1 MSRRSL
7 ERLAALVWIGVGLM
21 LLVRGGRML
30 VAHGE
35 AGGSPWGWL
44 VGGVLLGAAKG
55 RFVLS
60 RSAARNRARIAAL
73 ESPRPWQVFAP
84 RFWPLIAVM
93 MGFGFGLRS
102 LAEGGVLGWGLVGG
116 LYAGIGA
123 ALLASSRAYFGALPV
138 PIDTSI
144 PADFEPAT
152 PPRGLLVVNLGT
164 PDAPT
169 APAVRRYLRE
179 FLGDPR
185 VVRLPRPLWWTILN
199 LFVLPKR
206 SPRSAEA
213 YRKVWGER
221 GSPLMFHT
229 ADTAAGLAERLGP
242 RWKVVT
248 AMRYGHPSIAHG
260 IELLAAEG
268 VREVTILPLFPQW
281 SDTTCG
287 TSLVEVARVLGS
299 RRDGPAPRMIP
310 PFPADE
316 ACLAAMAAIAREEVG
331 DTAIDRWVFS
341 FHGVPER
348 YVRDGDPYLEQCQ
361 ETAVGL
367 ARHLGLERGQWEVV
381 FQSRFGKEP
390 WLTPAADERVPELA
404 REGVGSVAVLTPG
417 FACDCLETIEEIGM
431 ELADEFRE
439 AGGTTFIRVP
449 CPNADPR
456 WVAALARLV
465 EAAPAAAPEAS
476 RGESPE
482 PLVAAKAARA

>member
-7 ERLAALVWIGVGLM
+7 ELLAAAVWIGVGAM
-21 LLVRGGRML
+21 LATRGGRML
-30 VAHGE
+30 LEHAD
-35 AGGSPWGWL
+35 AGGSVWGWL
-44 VGGVLLGAAKG
+44 VGGALLGAAKG
-55 RFVLS
+55 KFVLS
-60 RSAARNRARIAAL
+60 RSAARNRARIAEL
-73 ESPRPWQVFAP
+73 EAPRPWQVFAP
-84 RFWPLIAVM
+84 RFWPLIGLMIGLGA
-93 MGFGFGLRS
+93 GLRW
-102 LAEGGVLGWGLVGG
+102 LAASGYLGWGFVGG
-116 LYAGIGA
+116 LYVGIGA
-123 ALLASSRAYFGALPV
+123 ALLASSRAYFGELPQ

-144 PADFEPAT
+144 GPDFEPEQ

-169 APAVRRYLRE
+169 AEAVRRYLRE

-185 VVRLPRPLWWTILN
+185 VVRLPKPLWWTILN
-199 LFVLPKR
+199 LFVLPRR

-229 ADTAAGLAERLGP
+229 ADTAAGIANHLGP
-242 RWKVVT
+242 EWKVVT

-260 IELLAAEG
+260 VELLAAEG
-268 VREVTILPLFPQW
+268 VREMTVLPLFPQW

-287 TSLVEVARVLGS
+287 TSLVEVARVLSS

-316 ACLAAMAAIAREEVG
+316 GCLAAMAAMAHEAVG
-331 DTAIDRWVFS
+331 DTTIERWVFS

-348 YVRDGDPYLEQCQ
+348 YVRDGDPYLQQCQ

-367 ARHLGLERGQWEVV
+367 ARHMGLEREQWEMV

-404 REGVGSVAVLTPG
+404 REGVKSVAVLTPG

-431 ELADEFRE
+431 ELADDFRD
-439 AGGTTFIRVP
+439 AGGETFVRVP

-456 WVAALARLV
+456 WIAALARLV
-465 EAAPAAAPEAS
+465 EDSPSQALEVDAAAP
-476 RGESPE
+476 R
-482 PLVAAKAARA
+482 AARA